1 MIFLGRPFF
10 LLQISQIV
18 KNKFNIIILL
28 LFVFYASNETFASWI
43 KFDGAQFSALD
54 KITARIEK
62 LELNLN
68 DEEVLGS
75 LTIILKSC
83 QNRPPDYLPESAAY
97 VEIYDK
103 LNKNY
108 EEGTL
113 IFSGWMFSSSPAIS
127 ALEHPIYDIFL
138 ISCK

>member
-1 MIFLGRPFF
+1 MKI
-10 LLQISQIV
+10 
-18 KNKFNIIILL
+18 KFNIKILL
-28 LFVFYASNETFASWI
+28 FISFASNETFASWI
-43 KFDGAQFSALD
+43 TFEGAQFSALD

>member
-1 MIFLGRPFF
+1 M
-10 LLQISQIV
+10 

>member
-1 MIFLGRPFF
+1 M
-10 LLQISQIV
+10 

-28 LFVFYASNETFASWI
+28 FIFFASNETYASWI
-43 KFDGAQFSALD
+43 KFEGAQFSVLD

-103 LNKNY
+103 LNNNY

-127 ALEHPIYDIFL
+127 ALEHPIYDLFL

>member
-1 MIFLGRPFF
+1 M
-10 LLQISQIV
+10 
-18 KNKFNIIILL
+18 KNKFNIITIL
-28 LFVFYASNETFASWI
+28 FIFFASNETYASWI
-43 KFDGAQFSALD
+43 KFEGAQFSVLD

-108 EEGTL
+108 EKGIL